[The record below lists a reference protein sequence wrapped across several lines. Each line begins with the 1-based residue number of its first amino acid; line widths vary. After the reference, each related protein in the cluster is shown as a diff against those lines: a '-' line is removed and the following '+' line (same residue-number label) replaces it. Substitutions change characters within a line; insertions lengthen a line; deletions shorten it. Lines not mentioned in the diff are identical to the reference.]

1 MSVLRSVGR
10 CIYCDATGVP
20 LSKEHILPVSLGGSD
35 VLLDAVCRKCQ
46 SKINDGFES
55 RLLRSSLL
63 AFRSALGLPTR
74 NRARRPITMPVE
86 VNRGGIWTTE
96 ELEVDGLP
104 AQVSWPVMKAPA
116 FLEGRD
122 AIGIT
127 FRSFRTIALNRPAPG
142 RPLHPALARLG
153 ADQVRMT
160 FKIQPFDLARELA
173 KIGYVYSIAE
183 YGAGVIEPFVL
194 PPNHDASRD
203 VGTWVGA
210 VPSPI
215 PDTELVGSHTIR
227 IETRI
232 DGVILARVQLF
243 TEVSLRRGVPGYL
256 VVVGRL
262 RRAKPGDPLWVPASA

>member
-20 LSKEHILPVSLGGSD
+20 LSKEHIVPVALGGSD
-35 VLLDAVCRKCQ
+35 VLLDAVCRTCQ
-46 SKINDGFES
+46 PKINDGFES

-74 NRARRPITMPVE
+74 NHARRPITMPVD

-127 FRSFRTIALNRPAPG
+127 FRSFRTIALNRTARSESRPSRASRPRLRLSSATSPG
-142 RPLHPALARLG
+142 ESRSDRQLRSPEATRTPTHNPKKTSRSSSRVGSRSTRRRSTRPVSGSALA
-153 ADQVRMT
+153 
-160 FKIQPFDLARELA
+160 
-173 KIGYVYSIAE
+173 
-183 YGAGVIEPFVL
+183 
-194 PPNHDASRD
+194 SRFAT
-203 VGTWVGA
+203 V
-210 VPSPI
+210 
-215 PDTELVGSHTIR
+215 
-227 IETRI
+227 ETR
-232 DGVILARVQLF
+232 
-243 TEVSLRRGVPGYL
+243 RRSH
-256 VVVGRL
+256 RT
-262 RRAKPGDPLWVPASA
+262 PAFASCSPCYASQTTPTTSWHGELLCT